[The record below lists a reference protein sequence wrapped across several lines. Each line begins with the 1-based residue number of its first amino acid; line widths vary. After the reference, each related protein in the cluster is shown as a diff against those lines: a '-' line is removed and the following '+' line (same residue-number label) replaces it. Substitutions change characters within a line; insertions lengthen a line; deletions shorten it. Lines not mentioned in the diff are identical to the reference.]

1 MQKKEQ
7 KNSIVQKHTIWTI
20 PNLLSIIRMLMVP
33 FIVWQYVVG
42 CYWTALILLVISG
55 LTDVADGIIARSFH
69 LISDLGKFLD
79 PIADKLTQA
88 SVVVCVSLNHP
99 EFLLMV
105 IILVAK
111 ELAMLLGA
119 TQLVKLGKRPSESK
133 WWGKLSTVMLYCIV
147 GLLFLY
153 DALAIQGYE
162 QYLTV
167 LMVIGCIFIVFALF
181 QYYPVF
187 KAILSGKYDVETERY
202 TDSLA
207 ALNYQGSEVKEK
219 TKAPEENQ

>member
-1 MQKKEQ
+1 MPKKEQ
-7 KNSIVQKHTIWTI
+7 KNSVAQKQTIWTI

-33 FIVWQYVVG
+33 FIVWQYVIEH
-42 CYWTALILLVISG
+42 YWTALILLVVSG
-55 LTDVADGIIARSFH
+55 LTDVADGIIARSFN

-153 DALAIQGYE
+153 DALEIQGYE
-162 QYLTV
+162 SYLTV
-167 LMVIGCIFIVFALF
+167 LMVIGCVFIVFALF

-207 ALNYQGSEVKEK
+207 VLNYQKDKSKE
-219 TKAPEENQ
+219 TKETGENQ